1 MGVLDNLFGFARS
14 APAATTS
21 ATPPAPPVI
30 PIPYVSSSTIV
41 GLSAVWRCVTL
52 IADVIARWPWQEW
65 TGDKLV
71 DPSRLV
77 RSPMATMSRREWTW
91 RVVATEALHNITY
104 LLHASGYDSEGVPWS
119 LMPLP
124 PAAIRPAGFGD
135 PWGLLPPP
143 RYVVA
148 GVELDASQLTI
159 IRRAPW
165 PGVPEHVAG
174 IIDLAR
180 RQFQSAIAADTLSA
194 RYWMNGGPTST
205 ILKTDQR
212 VPDEEADRI
221 AARWD
226 AKRAQGGTAFIS
238 SGADAHPFGADPTT
252 ESAVE
257 ARTQMVA
264 DIGRY
269 FGVPTRI
276 LNAPA
281 HDSETYANVELDAID
296 LTRYTLGG
304 YVDPL
309 EEAIS
314 GLLPGSA
321 ITGRRLRLDA
331 SAFVSGSLTDRATAY
346 GELVDK
352 GIVTRREARV
362 KGFGLPPDPDELDA
376 GDGSPDLQVLPGG
389 AAEPAGRLLTATTAI
404 RG

>member
-1 MGVLDNLFGFARS
+1 MGWLDGLLGRS
-14 APAATTS
+14 APAPTTE
-21 ATPPAPPVI
+21 AAPAAPPQLAV
-30 PIPYVSSSTIV
+30 PYLSSSTIV

-65 TGDKLV
+65 VGDRELE
-71 DPSRLV
+71 PSRLV
-77 RSPMATMSRREWTW
+77 IRPMQTMTRREWTW
-91 RVVATEALHNITY
+91 RVVATEALHNTCY
-104 LLHASGYDSEGVPWS
+104 LLHTGGKDSEGVPYS

-124 PAAIRPAGFGD
+124 PSSIRPADVSD
-135 PWGLLPPP
+135 PWGLVPPA

-148 GVELDASQLTI
+148 GVTIDASMLTV

-165 PGVPEHVAG
+165 PGVPEHIAG

-180 RQFQSAIAADTLSA
+180 RQFQSAIAADTMAA
-194 RYWMNGGPTST
+194 RYWMNGGPPAT
-205 ILKTDQR
+205 ILKTEQR
-212 VPDEEADRI
+212 MDDGDADKL
-221 AARWD
+221 AKRWD
-226 AKRAQGGTAFIS
+226 AKRAAGGTPVLS

-309 EEAIS
+309 EEGIS
-314 GLLPGSA
+314 TLLPGNA

-331 SAFVSGSLTDRATAY
+331 TGFVSGSLQDRATAY
-346 GELVDK
+346 VALTSGDRPIMTVP
-352 GIVTRREARV
+352 EARAR
-362 KGFGLPPDPDELDA
+362 GFGLPPAPPA
-376 GDGSPDLQVLPGG
+376 PALQVIDGG
-389 AAEPAGRLLTATTAI
+389 ADDAPAPPLSISATL
-404 RG
+404 R